1 MSKVEL
7 TLRAVRLKR
16 IEEEFPIFRCAVAF
30 MRVALTAL
38 LLGLLEP
45 ALAAPD
51 ANRLFLVCF
60 LLAFL
65 RSPVWLTS
73 LLGDRKAGSA

>member
-1 MSKVEL
+1 M
-7 TLRAVRLKR
+7 
-16 IEEEFPIFRCAVAF
+16 FRCAVAF
-30 MRVALTAL
+30 MTVALTAL

-45 ALAAPD
+45 ALAASD
-51 ANRLFLVCF
+51 ANRIFLVCF

-73 LLGDRKAGSA
+73 LLGNGKAGPA

>member
-1 MSKVEL
+1 LPKKLAVFQVEL

-16 IEEEFPIFRCAVAF
+16 IEKEFPMFRCAVAF
-30 MRVALTAL
+30 MTVALTAL

-51 ANRLFLVCF
+51 ANRPFSRLLPFGFLAIAR
-60 LLAFL
+60 LADQPS
-65 RSPVWLTS
+65 R
-73 LLGDRKAGSA
+73 R